1 MCQPG
6 GLTAPR
12 PLLKWPLQQSCSA
25 ARDIT
30 PRSFPYAARAAAAGC
45 AGSPPACPQPPR
57 HHRGSPGPAATRPNP
72 AHRRHPHAS
81 PLSEGM
87 ATSCASPPSQVGK
100 GLDSR
105 GGPQTSPSRSA
116 ALLQRGQTK
125 EPGAPGAPAACSA
138 PLRTA
143 GAHRGANAGGTGKG
157 APRPRL
163 ASATE
168 LRAACAVLQPPQ
180 SLSRKENAP
189 AFGAVLAVCSCPKA
203 ARARGASP
211 RHAPGVAHQKPGPC

>member
-45 AGSPPACPQPPR
+45 AGSPPGTTGATPALLPPAQTPR
-57 HHRGSPGPAATRPNP
+57 TGGTR
-72 AHRRHPHAS
+72 ARRPF
-81 PLSEGM
+81 PRGM

-138 PLRTA
+138 PLRAA

-163 ASATE
+163 ASATK
-168 LRAACAVLQPPQ
+168 LRAACEVLQPPQ